1 MKYLARIGD
10 EQREYTFERRGDL
23 LIATYGDR
31 VVEIGL
37 AQIGEG
43 EALSLLVDGE
53 SYDVVADVQGSDVSV
68 QVRGERYSVCVE
80 DERERAAAEVAG
92 KKQGGKR
99 ELRASMPGIVVDV
112 QAVVG
117 DVVEEGQTMVVL
129 EAMKM
134 QNPLA
139 AEAPGKVVRVLV
151 KAGDAVASGAL
162 LVEVE

>member
-1 MKYLARIGD
+1 
-10 EQREYTFERRGDL
+10 
-23 LIATYGDR
+23 
-31 VVEIGL
+31 
-37 AQIGEG
+37 
-43 EALSLLVDGE
+43 
-53 SYDVVADVQGSDVSV
+53 
-68 QVRGERYSVCVE
+68 
-80 DERERAAAEVAG
+80 
-92 KKQGGKR
+92 
-99 ELRASMPGIVVDV
+99 MPGIVVDV

-139 AEAPGKVVRVLV
+139 ADAPGKVVRVLV

>member
-1 MKYLARIGD
+1 
-10 EQREYTFERRGDL
+10 
-23 LIATYGDR
+23 
-31 VVEIGL
+31 
-37 AQIGEG
+37 
-43 EALSLLVDGE
+43 
-53 SYDVVADVQGSDVSV
+53 V

-112 QAVVG
+112 QAAVG